1 MYAKIQ
7 DEIAQDYY
15 QQKFTNDGQRFV
27 AWYVQNIH
35 GQDQTETREDV
46 TDGPD
51 DKQIDAIVVDDD
63 ATTVYVIQGKF
74 FEGGTVDAEP
84 LREVLASWVHLKDI
98 TRLQETGNQRL
109 KSRLSEVAIA
119 LEDDYNIAFELVVTG
134 NLTASALDD
143 LAAFQKNLAE
153 ADDFP
158 AELQVIDSE
167 ELQRRYDLALDREN
181 PLIRHRIELDS
192 GKYMAMDIGGTNC
205 VVAAIPL
212 KDCIRFPG
220 IKDGTLFQKNVRQ
233 SLGLSNR
240 VNKGIKS
247 SIYGDKSNDFFFYHN
262 GVTAI
267 CNDMSISDGLLTLKG
282 LSVVNGCQS
291 LNTILSCSERVKDL
305 DDAFVMFRFYE
316 IPERDRADQI
326 STNTNSQSAVK
337 PRDLRSNDRRVLA
350 LKRSYEQKYTQG
362 YFITKRG
369 EEAPANKSSDL
380 VVDLLD
386 LGKYMIAWHSQRP
399 NISYSE
405 NKIFDK
411 HFEQLFAR
419 NREYAPENVHALSHW
434 MLEVRKRWTKENPL
448 GLNESLLAMQAYAPY
463 HHLYAVSLCFCV
475 LNGNRPDVPD
485 PVVAYEKAVAT
496 NLIDQVVNAAGVCL
510 NSALEAAAN
519 EQQLPNRVFSPQN
532 WVKTKSCLA
541 GIRLAISQYFT
552 MLPSMPNGQAMS
564 QQLRESLKLEPE
576 QFKERWAA
584 D

>member
-1 MYAKIQ
+1 MYTKIQ

-15 QQKFTNDGQRFV
+15 QQQFTNDGQRFV

-35 GQDQTETREDV
+35 GQDQIETREDV

>member
-35 GQDQTETREDV
+35 GQDQIETREDV

-350 LKRSYEQKYTQG
+350 LKRSYEQKYPQG

-475 LNGNRPDVPD
+475 LNGNRPGVPD

>member
-1 MYAKIQ
+1 MYAKIKG
-7 DEIAQDYY
+7 EIAQDYY
-15 QQKFTNDGQRFV
+15 QQQFTNDGQRFV

-35 GQDQTETREDV
+35 GKDLIETKEDV

-63 ATTVYVIQGKF
+63 AVTVYVIQGKF
-74 FEGGTVDAEP
+74 FGGGTVDAEP

-134 NLTASALDD
+134 DLTASAQDD
-143 LAAFQKNLAE
+143 LATFQKDLAE

-167 ELQRRYDLALDREN
+167 ELQRRYDIALEREN
-181 PLIRHRIELDS
+181 PIISHRIELDS

-240 VNKGIKS
+240 VNKGIKA
-247 SIYGDKSNDFFFYHN
+247 SIYGEKSNDFFFYHN

-267 CNDMSISDGLLTLKG
+267 CNDMSISDGQLTLKG

-291 LNTILSCSERVKDL
+291 LNTILSCSERVKEL

-350 LKRSYEQKYTQG
+350 LKRSYEQKYPQG

-369 EEAPANKSSDL
+369 EEAPADKSSDL

-434 MLEVRKRWTKENPL
+434 MQEVKKRWTKDNPL

-496 NLIDQVVNAAGVCL
+496 DLTDQVVNAAGACL

-552 MLPSMPNGQAMS
+552 MLPSMPNGPAIS
-564 QQLRESLKLEPE
+564 QQLRESLKLDPE
-576 QFKERWAA
+576 QFRERWAA

>member
-369 EEAPANKSSDL
+369 EEQIRVAIWWLTCSP
-380 VVDLLD
+380 
-386 LGKYMIAWHSQRP
+386 
-399 NISYSE
+399 
-405 NKIFDK
+405 
-411 HFEQLFAR
+411 
-419 NREYAPENVHALSHW
+419 REIY
-434 MLEVRKRWTKENPL
+434 
-448 GLNESLLAMQAYAPY
+448 
-463 HHLYAVSLCFCV
+463 
-475 LNGNRPDVPD
+475 D
-485 PVVAYEKAVAT
+485 
-496 NLIDQVVNAAGVCL
+496 
-510 NSALEAAAN
+510 
-519 EQQLPNRVFSPQN
+519 
-532 WVKTKSCLA
+532 
-541 GIRLAISQYFT
+541 RLAFSET
-552 MLPSMPNGQAMS
+552 
-564 QQLRESLKLEPE
+564 
-576 QFKERWAA
+576 
-584 D
+584 

>member
-35 GQDQTETREDV
+35 GQDQIETREDV

-350 LKRSYEQKYTQG
+350 LKRSYEQKYPQG

-564 QQLRESLKLEPE
+564 RQLRESLKLEPE

>member
-35 GQDQTETREDV
+35 GQDQIETREDV

-350 LKRSYEQKYTQG
+350 LKRSYEQKYPQG